1 MCGYL
6 ASAWKG
12 VGDAD
17 DISAVDR
24 ISVATQSLN
33 HEDVPSERFRQ
44 CLDNYASSYEPIECD
59 SGRHIWIKHEQG
71 ARGIERSYM
80 IVDRLESEL

>member
-1 MCGYL
+1 MVQKSSRRAYVCGYL
-6 ASAWKG
+6 TSAWKG

-33 HEDVPSERFRQ
+33 HEDVPSGERCKILMYLRDRTSF
-44 CLDNYASSYEPIECD
+44 
-59 SGRHIWIKHEQG
+59 W
-71 ARGIERSYM
+71 RS
-80 IVDRLESEL
+80 